1 MYSPNRYF
9 DTVEIAMIAAVD
21 RAVIRRVQPTRDWD
35 SPMWAGASVADVKR
49 TELAELIRD
58 LMDMERWTV
67 PQLHQK
73 TGLSEPYLY
82 KLRSGVDS
90 RTKQPI
96 RPTFESLRILA
107 NGLANGDPEKAR
119 RYYEQLLVAAKYLH
133 PQGSDSDHEIESVG
147 IADTGRESSSSE
159 TRVIT
164 RGVDV
169 TDRLPAHVRKVIDDL
184 VELTERLNM
193 EERDGRGPHA

>member
-1 MYSPNRYF
+1 M
-9 DTVEIAMIAAVD
+9 
-21 RAVIRRVQPTRDWD
+21 
-35 SPMWAGASVADVKR
+35 ADVKR
-49 TELAELIRD
+49 TKLAELIRE
-58 LMDMERWTV
+58 LMDVERWTV

-96 RPTFESLRILA
+96 RPTFDSLRILA
-107 NGLANGDPEKAR
+107 NGLANDDVEKSR
-119 RYYEQLLVAAKYLH
+119 RYYEQLLVAAKYLQ
-133 PQGSDSDHEIESVG
+133 PQGPEADPESEVID
-147 IADTGRESSSSE
+147 IADGMVETSGSE

-169 TDRLPAHVRKVIDDL
+169 TSRLPAHVLKVIDDL
-184 VELTERLNM
+184 VELTERLNA
-193 EERDGRGPHA
+193 EEREGRGNRA